1 MSWLTGVPYPD
12 QSESPRIAF
21 VCDVSAAYLRTACA
35 DPSAVVSVSKSA
47 VAAMVSAHAAAP
59 LLLSEVAAAAAV
71 PGVVNVRGVTIN
83 ANAADDESF
92 AGCPPVVANI
102 VDVAVFTIA

>member
-1 MSWLTGVPYPD
+1 
-12 QSESPRIAF
+12 
-21 VCDVSAAYLRTACA
+21 LRENCA
-35 DPSAVVSVSKSA
+35 DSSAVINSAKVA

-59 LLLSEVAAAAAV
+59 LLLAEVVAAAAV

-83 ANAADDESF
+83 ANPSDFTAF

-102 VDVAVFTIA
+102 VDVTVFVIA